1 MISLGAYCQ
10 QNTIDGHIHLFDK
23 DGCIVV
29 PNMKCIGFCDIEPKY
44 LSQYQNTIPY
54 YEDFISKK
62 YDNVYL
68 LATSA
73 DPQNMIDIHKKWP
86 DTIRGFGELK
96 CYKEWKGEK
105 LNLDKLSKYWS
116 LCKYA
121 AEYNLPIFIH
131 FSLYDDYTVK
141 KFSNLLNKFPSVTR
155 DLAIVVKKEITCEDI
170 LAIVRQTTRKNL
182 VNLEVFDL
190 YTGENVGED
199 EKSIAI
205 KLTLE
210 DSTKTLEAA
219 DVDKIIKSVLNR
231 LEFNFQAK
239 LRD

>member
-1 MISLGAYCQ
+1 MNGVFESLLWKGSKQVADFYVLKGVLDAY
-10 QNTIDGHIHLFDK
+10 FDRMGVTVTYKPYSELPNLHPGRTAGIYFK
-23 DGCIVV
+23 DQL
-29 PNMKCIGFCDIEPKY
+29 IGYI
-44 LSQYQNTIPY
+44 
-54 YEDFISKK
+54 
-62 YDNVYL
+62 
-68 LATSA
+68 
-73 DPQNMIDIHKKWP
+73 
-86 DTIRGFGELK
+86 GELHPRFAK
-96 CYKEWKGEK
+96 KMGVAGTIVFEIELDPILTNNNQFKYK
-105 LNLDKLSKYWS
+105 
-116 LCKYA
+116 
-121 AEYNLPIFIH
+121 P
-131 FSLYDDYTVK
+131 
-141 KFSNLLNKFPSVTR
+141 LNKFPSVTR